1 MPQDAA
7 QIKEKILSFLRIN
20 GPSLPVHISQ
30 YAEQS
35 ILFTSAFLS
44 ELLSDKA
51 VKTSVMRVGSSPI
64 YFIPGQ
70 EPQLDK
76 YSNYLKS
83 KEKEAY
89 ILLKEKKFLKDS
101 EQEPAIR
108 VALREIKDF
117 AIPFRTKNE
126 EIVWRYFTASEL
138 DFSKTPEKE
147 QEEKPHEENPK
158 PTESEEESINI
169 FDNEEEPKEIEEK
182 KSETKPKKP
191 AIKTPK
197 RSISKKP
204 AKKAEDSKFFNRVK
218 DYLESQSTEILGIEE
233 IAINKIIFKVKEQ
246 ESTEEF
252 LIIAYNKKRIL
263 EDDITK
269 AYKKAEALNLDYRIL
284 CFGEPAKK
292 IENFINASKALKS
305 IEKIG

>member
-7 QIKEKILSFLRIN
+7 QIKEKMVSFLRIN

-44 ELLSDKA
+44 ELLSDKI
-51 VKTSVMRVGSSPI
+51 VKTSNMRVGSSPI
-64 YFIPGQ
+64 YYLPGQ

-89 ILLKEKKFLKDS
+89 LLLKEKQFLKDKY
-101 EQEPAIR
+101 QEPAIR

-117 AIPFRTKNE
+117 AIPFRVDEE
-126 EIVWRYFTASEL
+126 EIIWRYFTAEESEF
-138 DFSKTPEKE
+138 DKPKKGEPEKKQE
-147 QEEKPHEENPK
+147 APKQEEPEKSSIHEQKEK
-158 PTESEEESINI
+158 QINI
-169 FDNEEEPKEIEEK
+169 FDSEEK
-182 KSETKPKKP
+182 PKQERPKK
-191 AIKTPK
+191 TPSK
-197 RSISKKP
+197 NVKKSPQKKP

-218 DYLESQSTEILGIEE
+218 DYLESKSIEILGIEE
-233 IAINKIIFKVKEQ
+233 IAINKIIFRVKE
-246 ESTEEF
+246 ESEEL
-252 LIIAYNKKRIL
+252 LIVAYNKKRVL

-269 AYKKAEALNLDYRIL
+269 AYKKAQDLNLPYKIL

-292 IENFINASKALKS
+292 IENFITASKALKS
-305 IEKIG
+305 IEKIE